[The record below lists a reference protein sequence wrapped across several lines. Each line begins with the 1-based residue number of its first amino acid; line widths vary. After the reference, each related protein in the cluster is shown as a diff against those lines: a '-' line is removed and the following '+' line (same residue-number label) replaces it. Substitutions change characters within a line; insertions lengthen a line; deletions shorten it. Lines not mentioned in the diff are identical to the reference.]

1 MFYDEKGIYVV
12 DDFISE
18 ERQDWLINF
27 FVEKKDD
34 EPNTIPTHFPYY
46 FNATTNGKYLSLIHI

>member
-18 ERQDWLINF
+18 ERQDWLIKF
-27 FVEKKDD
+27 FVENKEDD
-34 EPNTIPTHFPYY
+34 PNTIPTHFPYY
-46 FNATTNGKYLSLIHI
+46 FNERQ